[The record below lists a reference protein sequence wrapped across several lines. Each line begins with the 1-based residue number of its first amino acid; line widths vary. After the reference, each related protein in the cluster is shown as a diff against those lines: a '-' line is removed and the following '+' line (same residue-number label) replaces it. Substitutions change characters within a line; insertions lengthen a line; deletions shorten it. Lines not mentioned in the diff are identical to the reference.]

1 MFGAMGDFQ
10 SGYSTLCI
18 SMMWLH
24 SWPFCYEKLKPPLII
39 FEGLEFA
46 NPLQIQ
52 RFIAWL
58 PVLAS
63 SMTLSWKLFVE
74 PLAPMLI
81 PFFGHLHSRKKY
93 EKLLLSISQAPLTAW
108 LEGWTSRVCYPFWSF
123 SQCLGFAS
131 EKDPEGMRM
140 QTHCNHCHLVLRIR
154 ISVFLYLICVII
166 WSVVYMFRLLS
177 YNDT

>member
-24 SWPFCYEKLKPPLII
+24 CWPFCYEKLKPPLII

-46 NPLQIQ
+46 NPYKSLDSLLGFQY
-52 RFIAWL
+52 WL
-58 PVLAS
+58 PAFLCLESVCWTACS
-63 SMTLSWKLFVE
+63 HVDS
-74 PLAPMLI
+74 
-81 PFFGHLHSRKKY
+81 FFGHLYSRKKY

-140 QTHCNHCHLVLRIR
+140 QTQCHHCHLVLGIR
-154 ISVFLYLICVII
+154 ICLLDVVSFII
-166 WSVVYMFRLLS
+166 WYCHSDM
-177 YNDT
+177 